1 MWDFEKKHITVTI
14 GKIIME
20 IYGLYDCLRIV
31 LYLAI
36 KMLHTA
42 ITHFFRMTTVLL
54 CCDDMH
60 CYHINVKVRIN
71 ALLNIFFTLFKQATN
86 TAGQEQV
93 IVPE

>member
-36 KMLHTA
+36 KMLFTA
-42 ITHFFRMTTVLL
+42 ITYF
-54 CCDDMH
+54 
-60 CYHINVKVRIN
+60 IRITFQN
-71 ALLNIFFTLFKQATN
+71 DHSTPML
-86 TAGQEQV
+86 
-93 IVPE
+93 

>member
-14 GKIIME
+14 GKIIMD

-42 ITHFFRMTTVLL
+42 ITHF
-54 CCDDMH
+54 
-60 CYHINVKVRIN
+60 IRITFQN
-71 ALLNIFFTLFKQATN
+71 DHSTPML
-86 TAGQEQV
+86 
-93 IVPE
+93 